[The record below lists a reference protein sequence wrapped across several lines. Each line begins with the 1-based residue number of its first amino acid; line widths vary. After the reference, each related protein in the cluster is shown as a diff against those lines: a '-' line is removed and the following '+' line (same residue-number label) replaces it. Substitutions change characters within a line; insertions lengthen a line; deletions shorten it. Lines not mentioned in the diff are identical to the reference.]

1 MLVTRHLPPGLDL
14 LALHRVAPARYPVL
28 LESSAHGTAQGRWDM
43 LFAAGGETL
52 RLDRD
57 GCVRD
62 ENDVLVDGPFLAAL
76 DRAWQRERVPRDEP
90 RWLFRGGW
98 VVFLG

>member
-1 MLVTRHLPPGLDL
+1 MLVTRSLDPSLDL
-14 LALHRVAPARYPVL
+14 LALHRQAPSRYPVL

-62 ENDVLVDGPFLAAL
+62 HCAAVAAAFAAAALVADGP
-76 DRAWQRERVPRDEP
+76 
-90 RWLFRGGW
+90 G
-98 VVFLG
+98 

>member
-1 MLVTRHLPPGLDL
+1 VLVTRSLDPSLDL
-14 LALHRVAPARYPVL
+14 LALHRQAPARYPVL

-62 ENDVLVDGPFLAAL
+62 ENDV
-76 DRAWQRERVPRDEP
+76 
-90 RWLFRGGW
+90 
-98 VVFLG
+98 VVVSYSSISTNGFTPGVNS